1 MKEKTKKENKAD
13 EKDAKEKAEKV
24 AAEKKK
30 KSEEKAHKARQAE
43 RDGKARA
50 KEQKGKEVSSKAASK
65 EAADKKKAKEEKAR
79 AKEKSDK
86 KKAKEAADKN
96 ARERRGKNTC
106 TLKAYEHN
114 DYKGRTLS
122 THSICES
129 KKSFKLPRTGRRR
142 GYEASSFKLSSGCR
156 QVQLWDED
164 ACKENY
170 KDNVTLN
177 PLSSPS
183 SGTSTTISAVLR
195 CGPTATAGAK
205 HCTKEHLEN
214 AMHQVCTCI

>member
-1 MKEKTKKENKAD
+1 
-13 EKDAKEKAEKV
+13 V

-30 KSEEKAHKARQAE
+30 KTEEKAHKKRQAE
-43 RDGKARA
+43 RDDKARA
-50 KEQKGKEVSSKAASK
+50 KEQKGKEVSSKARAK
-65 EAADKKKAKEEKAR
+65 EAADKQKAKAEKAA
-79 AKEKSDK
+79 AKERSDK

-96 ARERRGKNTC
+96 AKERRGKNTC

-122 THSICES
+122 THHVCSS
-129 KKSFKLPRTGRRR
+129 KHSFKLPRTGRRR

-170 KDNVTLN
+170 KDNVNIQSSVKSVKWDLN
-177 PLSSPS
+177 DD
-183 SGTSTTISAVLR
+183 I
-195 CGPTATAGAK
+195 CGVTVWANRNGW
-205 HCTKEHLEN
+205 C
-214 AMHQVCTCI
+214 

>member
-1 MKEKTKKENKAD
+1 M
-13 EKDAKEKAEKV
+13 
-24 AAEKKK
+24 
-30 KSEEKAHKARQAE
+30 
-43 RDGKARA
+43 G
-50 KEQKGKEVSSKAASK
+50 EVSSKAASK

-96 ARERRGKNTC
+96 AKERRGKNTC

-122 THSICES
+122 THHVC
-129 KKSFKLPRTGRRR
+129 
-142 GYEASSFKLSSGCR
+142 SFKLSSGCR

-170 KDNVTLN
+170 KDNVNIQSSVKSVKWDLN
-177 PLSSPS
+177 DD
-183 SGTSTTISAVLR
+183 I
-195 CGPTATAGAK
+195 CGVTVWANRNGW
-205 HCTKEHLEN
+205 C
-214 AMHQVCTCI
+214 

>member
-1 MKEKTKKENKAD
+1 M
-13 EKDAKEKAEKV
+13 
-24 AAEKKK
+24 
-30 KSEEKAHKARQAE
+30 
-43 RDGKARA
+43 G
-50 KEQKGKEVSSKAASK
+50 EVSSKAASK

-96 ARERRGKNTC
+96 AKERRGKNTC

-122 THSICES
+122 THHVCSS

-164 ACKENY
+164 RCRFGYE
-170 KDNVTLN
+170 DNINIHSSVGSVKWDLN
-177 PLSSPS
+177 DDVC
-183 SGTSTTISAVLR
+183 GISIWS
-195 CGPTATAGAK
+195 TAGK
-205 HCTKEHLEN
+205 SC
-214 AMHQVCTCI
+214 